1 MKKLLSILVTASLL
15 SACATDYPCGEPRTG
30 KCSNVTM
37 NYNASMQGV
46 VNPDDLPINGST
58 APNCGS
64 SACKASKANQIITKY
79 AQDNKYPQIPVNG
92 SPLLSTPNMMRVWYA
107 PYVDSDNIYHDQEY
121 QYMIID
127 RGHWL
132 YGSNSAFGR
141 NTPNLSS
148 NTTRLIQSTNDGTSL
163 DTQTPDQ
170 AAQNVAKISSTNQ
183 PSNTPALDFLK
194 QQESVTTAN
203 MGLGK

>member
-1 MKKLLSILVTASLL
+1 MKKILSISILL
-15 SACATDYPCGEPRTG
+15 FLLTACASDYPCGEPRTG

-37 NYNASMQGV
+37 NYDASMQGV
-46 VNPDDLPINGST
+46 VNPDDLPINGSS
-58 APNCGS
+58 APGCGNGV
-64 SACKASKANQIITKY
+64 CKPSKVNQTISKY
-79 AQDNKYPQIPVNG
+79 SQDSKYPQVPANG
-92 SPLLSTPNMMRVWYA
+92 SPLLSSPDMMRVWYS

-132 YGSNSAFGR
+132 YGSNAAFGR
-141 NTPNLSS
+141 NVPNLSG
-148 NTTRLIQSTNDGTSL
+148 NTTKLIQSTNDSL
-163 DTQTPDQ
+163 NSDNQGADQ
-170 AAQNVAKISSTNQ
+170 AAQNVTKMSSLNQ

-194 QQESVTTAN
+194 QQESMTTSN